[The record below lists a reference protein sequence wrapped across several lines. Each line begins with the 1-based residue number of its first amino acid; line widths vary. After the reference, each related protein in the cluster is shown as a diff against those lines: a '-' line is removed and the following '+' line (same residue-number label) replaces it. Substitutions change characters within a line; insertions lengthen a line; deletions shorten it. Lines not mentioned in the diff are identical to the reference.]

1 MAKEYASDGIHVG
14 HVVVDGA
21 IGGEK
26 IRKRF
31 PNLADR
37 EDRLISIEGIVDGF
51 VFLYRQPRR
60 AWSFELRCANL
71 ARELVIPAP
80 PPSVGLPNPE
90 RLWHDVLPASAG
102 ICFQEDP
109 CPPSR
114 PRPPSSNSILF
125 RDAFGTPA
133 MREVFS
139 DFSLI
144 SRYAEVEI
152 ALAKAEARC
161 GVIPAQAADEIAK
174 RTDVST
180 LDFDLLRQE
189 TDIVGYPILPLVHQ
203 MVKQCGDAGR
213 YVHWG
218 ATTQDIMD
226 TAVILQ
232 VRAGLEIIED
242 DIAALRGILAGLSK
256 RYRDTPMAGRTHLQ
270 QALPV
275 TFGYKT
281 AIWLA
286 MFDRH
291 AERLAQLKPRVLVGQ
306 FAGAAGTLASLG
318 DKGFEVQKALC
329 DELGLGVPVSTWHV
343 ARDGLAE
350 AINFLAL
357 VTGSL
362 GKIALDIMMMAST
375 EFGEVYEPF
384 VKGRGASSTMPQK
397 RNPISSELMLA
408 AAKGVR
414 QHAGLMLDAMVQDFE
429 RATGPWHAEWMAI
442 PESFVLTAGSLH
454 QARFALGGLIV
465 DEKKMAEN
473 LDISRGLIV
482 AEAVMMGLAPDLGR
496 QEAHDVVYDACR
508 VANEKG
514 MTLADALSADPRV
527 SARIDRATIDR
538 LTSPRNYLGLAPEM
552 VDRVLASSKR

>member
-1 MAKEYASDGIHVG
+1 MVSA
-14 HVVVDGA
+14 
-21 IGGEK
+21 
-26 IRKRF
+26 
-31 PNLADR
+31 
-37 EDRLISIEGIVDGF
+37 
-51 VFLYRQPRR
+51 Q
-60 AWSFELRCANL
+60 
-71 ARELVIPAP
+71 
-80 PPSVGLPNPE
+80 SVPTATT
-90 RLWHDVLPASAG
+90 VLDSM
-102 ICFQEDP
+102 
-109 CPPSR
+109 
-114 PRPPSSNSILF
+114 LF
-125 RDAFGTPA
+125 RDAFGTPR

-139 DFSLI
+139 DYALI
-144 SRYAEVEI
+144 SRYVEVEI
-152 ALAKAEARC
+152 ALARAEARC
-161 GVIPAQAADEIAK
+161 GVIPADAAEEIAAK
-174 RTDVST
+174 CDVAA
-180 LDFDLLRQE
+180 LDFELLRHQ

-203 MVKQCGDAGR
+203 MVKQCGEAGR
-213 YVHWG
+213 YVHWV

-232 VRAGLEIIED
+232 VRAGLEIIEK
-242 DIAALRGILAGLSK
+242 DITELRGILADLSK

-281 AIWLA
+281 AIYLA

-291 AERLAQLKPRVLVGQ
+291 AERLAQLKSRVLVGQ

-318 DKGFEVQKALC
+318 DKGFEVQQALC
-329 DELGLGVPVSTWHV
+329 EELGLSVPVSTWHV

-350 AINFLAL
+350 VMNFFGL

-362 GKIALDIMMMAST
+362 GKIALVIMALAST
-375 EFGEVYEPF
+375 AFGEGYHPV

-442 PESFVLTAGSLH
+442 PESFVLTAGALH
-454 QARFALGGLIV
+454 QAKFALGGLIV
-465 DEKKMAEN
+465 DEKKMSEN

-482 AEAVMMGLAPDLGR
+482 AEAVMMGLAPDIGR

-508 VANEKG
+508 IANEKSI
-514 MTLADALSADPRV
+514 TLADALSADPRV
-527 SARIDRATIDR
+527 ASRIDRATIDR
-538 LTSPRNYLGLAPEM
+538 LTSPKNYLGLAPEM
-552 VDRVLASSKR
+552 VDRVLTSSKR

>member
-1 MAKEYASDGIHVG
+1 MPV
-14 HVVVDGA
+14 
-21 IGGEK
+21 
-26 IRKRF
+26 F
-31 PNLADR
+31 PTATT
-37 EDRLISIEGIVDGF
+37 
-51 VFLYRQPRR
+51 VF
-60 AWSFELRCANL
+60 
-71 ARELVIPAP
+71 
-80 PPSVGLPNPE
+80 
-90 RLWHDVLPASAG
+90 D
-102 ICFQEDP
+102 
-109 CPPSR
+109 
-114 PRPPSSNSILF
+114 SILF
-125 RDAFGTPA
+125 RDAFGTSA

-139 DFSLI
+139 DLSLI
-144 SRYAEVEI
+144 ARYAEVEI
-152 ALAKAEARC
+152 ALARAEARC
-161 GVIPAQAADEIAK
+161 GVIPADAAEEIAK
-174 RTDVST
+174 RTDVAA
-180 LDFDLLRQE
+180 LDFDLLRRE

-203 MVKQCGDAGR
+203 IAKQCGEAGR
-213 YVHWG
+213 YLHWG

-226 TAVILQ
+226 TAVVLQ
-232 VRAGLEIIED
+232 LRAGLEIIEN
-242 DIAALRGILAGLSK
+242 DIADLRGILADLSK

-291 AERLAQLKPRVLVGQ
+291 AERLAELKPRVLVGQ

-318 DKGFEVQKALC
+318 DKGFEVQRAFC
-329 DELGLGVPVSTWHV
+329 EELDLGVPVSTWHV

-350 AINFLAL
+350 TVNFLAL

-362 GKIALDIMMMAST
+362 GTIALDIMIMAST
-375 EFGEVYEPF
+375 EFAEVYEPF

-414 QHAGLMLDAMVQDFE
+414 QHAGLMLDAMVQDLE

-482 AEAVMMGLAPDLGR
+482 AEAVMMGLAPQIGR

-508 VANEKG
+508 HANEKSV
-514 MTLADALSADPRV
+514 TLAEALSADPRV
-527 SARIDRATIDR
+527 ASRIDRATIDR
-538 LTSPRNYLGLAPEM
+538 LTSPNNYLGLAPDM

>member
-1 MAKEYASDGIHVG
+1 MS
-14 HVVVDGA
+14 
-21 IGGEK
+21 
-26 IRKRF
+26 
-31 PNLADR
+31 
-37 EDRLISIEGIVDGF
+37 
-51 VFLYRQPRR
+51 
-60 AWSFELRCANL
+60 
-71 ARELVIPAP
+71 VIPAST
-80 PPSVGLPNPE
+80 SVFDSL
-90 RLWHDVLPASAG
+90 
-102 ICFQEDP
+102 
-109 CPPSR
+109 
-114 PRPPSSNSILF
+114 LF

-139 DFSLI
+139 DISLI

-161 GVIPAQAADEIAK
+161 GVIPPEAAQAIAE
-174 RTDVST
+174 RTDVAA
-180 LDFDLLRQE
+180 LDFDLLRSE

-203 MVKQCGDAGR
+203 LARQCGEAGR
-213 YVHWG
+213 YLHWG

-226 TAVILQ
+226 TAVVLQ
-232 VRAGLEIIED
+232 LRAGLQIIED
-242 DIAALRGILAGLSK
+242 DIAALRGILADLSR

-291 AERLAQLKPRVLVGQ
+291 AERLAQLKPRLLVGQ

-318 DKGFEVQKALC
+318 DKGFEVQRALC
-329 DELGLGVPVSTWHV
+329 EELGLGVPVATWHV
-343 ARDGLAE
+343 ARDGFAE
-350 AINFLAL
+350 VVNFLGL

-362 GKIALDIMMMAST
+362 GKIALDVMVMAST
-375 EFGEVYEPF
+375 EFAEVYEPF

-408 AAKGVR
+408 ACKAVR

-442 PESFVLTAGSLH
+442 PESFVLTAGALH
-454 QARFALGGLIV
+454 QAKFALGGLIV

-482 AEAVMMGLAPDLGR
+482 AEAVMMGLAPQLGR
-496 QEAHDVVYDACR
+496 QDAHDVVYDACR
-508 VANEKG
+508 VANAKG
-514 MTLADALSADPRV
+514 ISLSDALSADKRV
-527 SARIDRATIDR
+527 AERIDRATIDR
-538 LTSPRNYLGLAPEM
+538 LTAPKNYLGLAPDM
-552 VDRVLASSKR
+552 VDRVLAAAKIESKRREAD